1 MKYKNLGWSGLLVS
15 ELCLG
20 TMTFGWH
27 SDEETSNK
35 VMNKFYEYGGN
46 FIDTANVY
54 SDGKS
59 EEIVGKWMKGRERED
74 FVVATKVRFRTGK
87 GINSVG
93 LSRKHIIHS
102 VKESLRR
109 LGLDYLDILQLHA
122 WDPLTPLEETM
133 STMNHLVEEGLIR
146 YVGISN
152 FRGWQLQRAIDICE
166 ERGWEKPVSIQP
178 QYNLITRATEF
189 EILPV
194 ASYNNLAVLPWSPLA
209 GGFLT
214 GKYESGI
221 ASAPKE
227 TRIGES
233 QNKEYYEKLVSDRA
247 KRIIQ
252 ALKEVAKETG
262 KLNGEIALN
271 WLLNNKNVT
280 SPIIG
285 ARNEKQLVENIRAT
299 EWKLTNKQ
307 MDILN
312 IASAL
317 DVTYPYDQRAEDQ
330 QKRDRVL

>member
-233 QNKEYYEKLVSDRA
+233 QNKEYYEKLESDRA